1 MMKKMILTWLLL
13 AALLLSG
20 CSSFLNR
27 EYSTRRTHSSNY
39 YENGQES
46 VLRAEN
52 YQDIVNDLLV
62 LVGNSA
68 HSGTIWVYESDKLPD
83 AAEAAEKAC
92 REVQRETPLGA
103 YAVDYLSYTIDDTP
117 RNYTA
122 LQMTLGYRR
131 TPEQIS
137 GIVHATNLSALSDLL
152 TAAVSSGAPELVVQL
167 SYFDEKESDVRQ
179 IVDRVQAKLQPEEKT
194 PWPIHFYPEKG
205 DVGIIEIIL
214 KK

>member
-1 MMKKMILTWLLL
+1 MKKMILTWLLL

-27 EYSTRRTHSSNY
+27 EYSTQRTHASKY

-68 HSGTIWVYESDKLPD
+68 HNGTIWVYESDKLPD

-92 REVQRETPLGA
+92 HEVQRETPLGA

-117 RNYTA
+117 RNYTV

-137 GIVHATNLSALSDLL
+137 GIVHATNPSALSDLL
-152 TAAVSSGAPELVVQL
+152 TAAVSSGAPELVVQM
-167 SYFDEKESDVRQ
+167 SYFDEKESNVRQ
-179 IVDRVQAKLQPEEKT
+179 IVDRVRRELRPEEKT
-194 PWPIHFYPEKG
+194 PWTIHFYPEKG
-205 DVGIIEIIL
+205 DVGIIEIIF